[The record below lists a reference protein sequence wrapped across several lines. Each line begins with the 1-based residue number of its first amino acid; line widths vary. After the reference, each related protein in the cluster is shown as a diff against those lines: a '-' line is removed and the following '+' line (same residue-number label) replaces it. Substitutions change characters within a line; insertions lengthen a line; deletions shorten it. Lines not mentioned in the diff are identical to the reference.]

1 VPYRTQKLR
10 PPRFPRK
17 LTKGKYVLLA
27 MLGTIGTICMMAGYL
42 GRVV

>member
-10 PPRFPRK
+10 PPRVPRK

-27 MLGTIGTICMMAGYL
+27 MLGVIFTICYAAAYL
-42 GRVV
+42 GRVR